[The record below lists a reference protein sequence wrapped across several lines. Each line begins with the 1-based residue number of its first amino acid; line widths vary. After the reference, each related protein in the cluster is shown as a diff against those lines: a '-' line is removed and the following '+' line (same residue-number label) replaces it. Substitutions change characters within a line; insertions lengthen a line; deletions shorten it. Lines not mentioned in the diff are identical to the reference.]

1 MEGEQNNMGQNL
13 EDNGGTSAG
22 PIIGIIIILAIIILG
37 GLYFWSQR
45 IEDVITTDDTMM
57 TDEILNS
64 INTQNS
70 TDDTSSIETDLNST
84 DIENLDSELNAS

>member
-1 MEGEQNNMGQNL
+1 MGQNL

-45 IEDVITTDDTMM
+45 IKDVITTDDTMM